1 MLARCLCFLISSEA
15 LAQASSSRALGVLS
29 ITTSPIGATVELV
42 DPQAR
47 SSTGTTPLTIPLAT
61 VGRWKVKAFMQGFG
75 VEETTVDVVAN
86 ETTSLSVPLRLAA
99 ALAITGSPDDAQVTV
114 TGPNFNGDGGLPWM
128 ADGLTAGSYVVT
140 VSREGAEPFEWSDR
154 LAPGSFVHV
163 VAKLAPVALRSPPR
177 TPVECVPDQP
187 VPSRAQVDQDTR
199 DDKRASEQIEILK
212 RIIARSDDGEG
223 LAAVLFLLGEL
234 HRQKA
239 CFAERRA
246 LASADSRETA
256 DLREAMLFKN
266 EVIRLYQRLLRDYP
280 RFERRDEVLFRLAQ
294 LLGKTKA
301 AMARYSELIK
311 DHPSSRF
318 LPEAW
323 AQLGDSRCEQRAFE
337 KAHQA
342 YERALLSTDPRLQA
356 QVLARRGWCELT
368 AGEPQSAL
376 KRFEEAV
383 ARCES
388 SDEDV
393 KADALRGLTKASLA
407 LGRREEA
414 RAYLK
419 QHAREPELTSL
430 LELLS
435 EASRR

>member
-1 MLARCLCFLISSEA
+1 MLIRGLCFLISSQA
-15 LAQASSSRALGVLS
+15 LAQAPSSRALGVLS
-29 ITTSPIGATVELV
+29 ITTSPVGATVELV
-42 DPQAR
+42 DPRAR
-47 SSTGTTPLTIPLAT
+47 TSTGTTPLTIPLAT
-61 VGRWKVKAFMQGFG
+61 VGQWKVKASKQGFG
-75 VEETTVDVVAN
+75 VEETTVDVVAS

-99 ALAITGSPDDAQVTV
+99 ALAVTGSPDDAEVTV

-128 ADGLTAGSYVVT
+128 ADGLTEGSYVVT
-140 VSREGAEPFEWSDR
+140 VTREGAETFEWSDR

-163 VAKLAPVALRSPPR
+163 VANLAPVALRSPPR

-187 VPSRAQVDQDTR
+187 VPSRAQVDQDAR

-212 RIIARSDDGEG
+212 SIIARSEDGDG
-223 LAAVLFLLGEL
+223 MAGVLFLLGEL

-246 LASADSRETA
+246 LASAGSREKA

-266 EVIRLYQRLLRDYP
+266 EVIRLYQRILREYP

-294 LLGKTKA
+294 LLGKTRTA
-301 AMARYSELIK
+301 LARYSELIK

-323 AQLGDSRCEQRAFE
+323 VQLGDSFCEQRSFE
-337 KAHQA
+337 KARLA
-342 YERALLSTDPRLQA
+342 YERALLSTDPRMQA
-356 QVLARRGWCELT
+356 MVLARRGWCELS
-368 AGEPQSAL
+368 AGEPQPAL
-376 KRFEEAV
+376 KRFEEVV

-407 LGRREEA
+407 LGRLEEA

-419 QHAREPELTSL
+419 QHAHEPELTSL
-430 LELLS
+430 LELLD